1 MVEISCGSTTGSV
14 YSFYG
19 SESRPVIYDRRS
31 LKVLTPDAI
40 ALKNILGVW
49 ELGVK
54 VTSGI
59 AIVINI
65 SIMFLDKN
73 QVINFTD
80 THMVSLVQDNISLI
94 MAS

>member
-40 ALKNILGVW
+40 ALKKHFGGLGIGG
-49 ELGVK
+49 E
-54 VTSGI
+54 SDFRDCYS
-59 AIVINI
+59 NQY
-65 SIMFLDKN
+65 LDY
-73 QVINFTD
+73 VFG
-80 THMVSLVQDNISLI
+80 
-94 MAS
+94 